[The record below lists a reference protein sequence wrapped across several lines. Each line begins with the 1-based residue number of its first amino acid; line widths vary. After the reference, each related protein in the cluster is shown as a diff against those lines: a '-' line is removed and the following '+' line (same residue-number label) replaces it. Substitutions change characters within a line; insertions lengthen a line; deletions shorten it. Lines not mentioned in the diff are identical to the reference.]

1 MPHVNVLRSF
11 LFCFRYHIF
20 HTNFILTDHILMSI
34 YELFLSFREE
44 KHPHVKLCSYGEVL
58 MFYKICHWGD
68 ALQA

>member
-1 MPHVNVLRSF
+1 
-11 LFCFRYHIF
+11 
-20 HTNFILTDHILMSI
+20 MSI
-34 YELFLSFREE
+34 YELFLSFGEE